1 MRSSKLKQKAEPK
14 KKIFSKKKLVSIE
27 DPNNIT
33 TKFKNEAFNKL
44 MERNLE
50 NQERL
55 NTVEFSERPQI
66 KNQRNSSTKKSLR
79 IPRSNSAYRRENS
92 YSNRNRL
99 SSNSKRNYYENL
111 SKSRKNLLEMVPDQD
126 DPELYPTN
134 VIRAK
139 KIFRDP
145 YSVNK
150 YREYPNLIG
159 GVLTQANLYNVND
172 NKNYN
177 DSIRYKPLD
186 DIFNEQSSIFSRKV
200 NDNNN
205 SSNMSFNS
213 DFKRDA
219 RPDQLKNLNASRNN
233 NIRKIKLDENNS
245 TIDNNTINTINTI
258 NDSNDKEIK
267 IKRNSI
273 KERKSETFE
282 NNGKKLSPI
291 ASMHNSNEIQRENT
305 NDMIKEYIK
314 TYTNKNNEKDISPI
328 PRKSEVEKDLR
339 NILII
344 ENVNNFTLYN
354 HEKNNNKNAFI
365 GNLKQSSEE
374 DFVIYKSYD
383 MNKDIGKDKNNK
395 ENQFNNL
402 ETEKSENLSYNY
414 KKSKGEKN
422 IIRSDDKDGKLSF
435 NNDDEILNYIKKKIK
450 EEKENEYYKG
460 KMKYNY
466 FILTKKFHG
475 KVLYEIGLE
484 NDLNEINN
492 ILKKENVEVEH
503 EPVAFI
509 TLKELAQLKDTD
521 GYKEIERLKNDNL
534 KLKEEI
540 ENLNQE
546 NKKLQKD
553 IDIMNVQNK
562 KFNNKNNDESE
573 KLKEEIEKLKVENE
587 RLKNKLNTQKENLER
602 NTPLVN
608 DNNKLMDEL
617 SNLNEKNKEIEHQ
630 LKEKQNLIEEYEYE
644 IKILKEKEKD
654 KDKEKEKEKDKDKE
668 KEEDSNE
675 NKKLIEDNKRLQ
687 AEREKFIKYINELNE
702 YDEKVISEYKKVKAQ
717 LQIEI
722 QKNNMNKN
730 NAATVK
736 KYFTNRELGIIS
748 NKMINIV
755 TSQVSQINKQAKN
768 KKSENVIDFMDSVEI
783 MNTKPE
789 GKDEMTQTQE
799 ESNYY
804 KDFYDE
810 NKGSYKGS
818 LNSNTKQSIRES
830 RDDKKFQ
837 RKKLPLKNEDY
848 IDENKKKNKIGF
860 NDEEEDDWDNF
871 IPRNKR
877 EESLKRAMKR
887 LEYKKKRD
895 EEKNKFRKSEKI
907 TGMAGD
913 LEEALN
919 KRDGRLYMDEDYD
932 QNKDYEDEEYD
943 DNYYE

>member
-1 MRSSKLKQKAEPK
+1 MRASKLKQKTEPK
-14 KKIFSKKKLVSIE
+14 KKVLSKKKLVSIE

-50 NQERL
+50 YQERL
-55 NTVEFSERPQI
+55 NTVEFSDRPQI

-145 YSVNK
+145 YSANK

-159 GVLTQANLYNVND
+159 GVLTQANLYNVNE

-186 DIFNEQSSIFSRKV
+186 DIFNEQPSLFSRKV

-213 DFKRDA
+213 DLKRDIK
-219 RPDQLKNLNASRNN
+219 PEQNKNLNSSRNN

-291 ASMHNSNEIQRENT
+291 ISKHNSNDIQRENT

-314 TYTNKNNEKDISPI
+314 TYTNKNKNIKERNSIREDKNENKDVNFT
-328 PRKSEVEKDLR
+328 PRKSEIEVPKKDLR
-339 NILII
+339 NLLKI
-344 ENVNNFTLYN
+344 ENINNFTLYN
-354 HEKNNNKNAFI
+354 QENNKN
-365 GNLKQSSEE
+365 KE
-374 DFVIYKSYD
+374 
-383 MNKDIGKDKNNK
+383 NKNK
-395 ENQFNNL
+395 ENHFHDL
-402 ETEKSENLSYNY
+402 ETEKSENINYIY
-414 KKSKGEKN
+414 KKPKGERN
-422 IIRSDDKDGKLSF
+422 TTRSDDNEGKISF
-435 NNDDEILNYIKKKIK
+435 NNDEEILNYIKKKIK

-484 NDLNEINN
+484 NDLNKINN
-492 ILKKENVEVEH
+492 ILRKENVEVEH

-509 TLKELAQLKDTD
+509 TLKELDQLKDSD
-521 GYKEIERLKNDNL
+521 SYREIERLKNDNL

-562 KFNNKNNDESE
+562 KNNNKTNDESE
-573 KLKEEIEKLKVENE
+573 KLKEEIEKMKEENE
-587 RLKNKLNTQKENLER
+587 KLKNQLDMKKENLED
-602 NTPLVN
+602 NKPLIN
-608 DNNKLMDEL
+608 DDSKINDEI
-617 SNLNEKNKEIEHQ
+617 SKLNEKINEIERQ
-630 LKEKQNLIEEYEYE
+630 LKEKQNLIEEYEHQ
-644 IKILKEKEKD
+644 IKILKEKDQDKD
-654 KDKEKEKEKDKDKE
+654 KDQGK
-668 KEEDSNE
+668 EDSNE
-675 NKKLIEDNKRLQ
+675 NAKLIEENKRLQ

-702 YDEKVISEYKKVKAQ
+702 YDQKVIAEYKKVKAQ

-722 QKNNMNKN
+722 EKN
-730 NAATVK
+730 NAKKNNDANVK

-755 TSQVSQINKQAKN
+755 TSQAAQMSQDKDKDKQKN

-783 MNTKPE
+783 VNSKPE

-810 NKGSYKGS
+810 NKGSYRGR
-818 LNSNTKQSIRES
+818 LNSNPKQSLRDS
-830 RDDKKFQ
+830 RDDKNYQK
-837 RKKLPLKNEDY
+837 KKLSLKNEDY
-848 IDENKKKNKIGF
+848 IDRNKMKNKLGF
-860 NDEEEDDWDNF
+860 NDEGEEDEWDNF
-871 IPRNKR
+871 MPRNKR

-907 TGMAGD
+907 TGIAGD

-919 KRDGRLYMDEDYD
+919 KGDGRLYVDEDYE
-932 QNKDYEDEEYD
+932 QNRDDDEDYD

>member
-145 YSVNK
+145 YSANK
-150 YREYPNLIG
+150 YKEYPNLIG

-422 IIRSDDKDGKLSF
+422 IIRSDDNDGKLSF

-654 KDKEKEKEKDKDKE
+654 KDKDKEKEKDKDKE
-668 KEEDSNE
+668 KEADSNE

-755 TSQVSQINKQAKN
+755 TSQVSQIKKQAKN

>member
-1 MRSSKLKQKAEPK
+1 MKSSKLKQKTEPK
-14 KKIFSKKKLVSIE
+14 KKVFSKKKLVLVE
-27 DPNNIT
+27 DPSNMT
-33 TKFKNEAFNKL
+33 AKFKNEVFNKL

-55 NTVEFSERPQI
+55 NTGEFSERPQM
-66 KNQRNSSTKKSLR
+66 KDQRNSSAKKSLR

-139 KIFRDP
+139 KVFRDP
-145 YSVNK
+145 YSANK
-150 YREYPNLIG
+150 FREYPNLIG
-159 GVLTQANLYNVND
+159 GVLTQANFYNVNE

-213 DFKRDA
+213 DLKRDQ
-219 RPDQLKNLNASRNN
+219 RPEQTKKRNSSRNN
-233 NIRKIKLDENNS
+233 NIRKIKIDENNNS

-273 KERKSETFE
+273 KDRKSETFE

-291 ASMHNSNEIQRENT
+291 VSKHNSIEIQRENT

-314 TYTNKNNEKDISPI
+314 TYNKNNNIKEKENNKKNINSI
-328 PRKSEVEKDLR
+328 PKKSEVEKDNEAKKKDLR
-339 NILII
+339 NLLKI
-344 ENVNNFTLYN
+344 ENINNFSLYN
-354 HEKNNNKNAFI
+354 HENNNNKNAFS
-365 GNLKQSSEE
+365 GNLKQSLEE
-374 DFVIYKSYD
+374 DFVICKSYD
-383 MNKDIGKDKNNK
+383 MNRDLGMENEKPKNLNY
-395 ENQFNNL
+395 
-402 ETEKSENLSYNY
+402 SY

-422 IIRSDDKDGKLSF
+422 IRNDDNDGKLSF

-492 ILKKENVEVEH
+492 ILRKENVEVEH

-509 TLKELAQLKDTD
+509 TLKELAQLKDTE

-540 ENLNQE
+540 EKLNQE

-562 KFNNKNNDESE
+562 KFNNKNNDESQ
-573 KLKEEIEKLKVENE
+573 KLREEIEKIKEENVK
-587 RLKNKLNTQKENLER
+587 LKNKLNTQKENLEG
-602 NTPLVN
+602 NSPLIN

-617 SNLNEKNKEIEHQ
+617 SKLNEKNKEIEHQ

-644 IKILKEKEKD
+644 IKILKEKEK
-654 KDKEKEKEKDKDKE
+654 EKEKDKDKDKDKG
-668 KEEDSNE
+668 KEGDSKENE
-675 NKKLIEDNKRLQ
+675 KLIEENKRLQ
-687 AEREKFIKYINELNE
+687 AEREKFIKYIKELNE
-702 YDEKVISEYKKVKAQ
+702 YDEKVITEYKKVKAQ

-722 QKNNMNKN
+722 QKNNLNKYN
-730 NAATVK
+730 DPNVK

-755 TSQVSQINKQAKN
+755 TSQNKKQQPKN

-799 ESNYY
+799 ENSYY

-810 NKGSYKGS
+810 NKGSYRS
-818 LNSNTKQSIRES
+818 PLNSNTKQSIRES
-830 RDDKKFQ
+830 RDDKKF
-837 RKKLPLKNEDY
+837 RNKKLPLKNEDY
-848 IDENKKKNKIGF
+848 IDDNKKKKKVGF
-860 NDEEEDDWDNF
+860 ND
-871 IPRNKR
+871 
-877 EESLKRAMKR
+877 
-887 LEYKKKRD
+887 
-895 EEKNKFRKSEKI
+895 
-907 TGMAGD
+907 
-913 LEEALN
+913 
-919 KRDGRLYMDEDYD
+919 
-932 QNKDYEDEEYD
+932 
-943 DNYYE
+943 

>member
-14 KKIFSKKKLVSIE
+14 KKVYSKKKLVSIE
-27 DPNNIT
+27 DPYNIT
-33 TKFKNEAFNKL
+33 TKFKNETFNKL

-66 KNQRNSSTKKSLR
+66 KDQRNSSTKKSLR

-186 DIFNEQSSIFSRKV
+186 DIFNEQPSIFSRKV

-213 DFKRDA
+213 DFKRDV
-219 RPDQLKNLNASRNN
+219 RPEQTKNLNNSRNN
-233 NIRKIKLDENNS
+233 NIRKIKIDENNS
-245 TIDNNTINTINTI
+245 TIDNNTINTINSINTI
-258 NDSNDKEIK
+258 NEYNDKEIK

-273 KERKSETFE
+273 KDRKSETFE

-291 ASMHNSNEIQRENT
+291 ISKHTSNEIQRENT
-305 NDMIKEYIK
+305 NDLIKEYIN
-314 TYTNKNNEKDISPI
+314 TYTSKNNNINEKDLNSTL
-328 PRKSEVEKDLR
+328 RKSEVEKDLR
-339 NILII
+339 NQLKKEKI
-344 ENVNNFTLYN
+344 NNFTLYN
-354 HEKNNNKNAFI
+354 NENKINKNAFT
-365 GNLKQSSEE
+365 GNLKKSAEE
-374 DFVIYKSYD
+374 DFVIYKSYE
-383 MNKDIGKDKNNK
+383 MNKDKGKDKNK
-395 ENQFNNL
+395 EIQYNNL
-402 ETEKSENLSYNY
+402 ETEKSENLSN

-422 IIRSDDKDGKLSF
+422 LIRSDENEGKLSF

-492 ILKKENVEVEH
+492 ILRKENVEVEH

-509 TLKELAQLKDTD
+509 TLKELDQLKDTE
-521 GYKEIERLKNDNL
+521 GYKEIEKLKNDNL

-562 KFNNKNNDESE
+562 KFNNKNNDQSE
-573 KLKEEIEKLKVENE
+573 KLREEIEKIKEENE
-587 RLKNKLNTQKENLER
+587 KLKNKLDAQKENLEGR
-602 NTPLVN
+602 NPLVN

-617 SNLNEKNKEIEHQ
+617 SKLNEKNKEIEHQ

-654 KDKEKEKEKDKDKE
+654 RDRDKDKDKG
-668 KEEDSNE
+668 KEVDSNE
-675 NKKLIEDNKRLQ
+675 NKKLIEENKRLQ
-687 AEREKFIKYINELNE
+687 TEREKLIKYIKELNE

-717 LQIEI
+717 LQMEI
-722 QKNNMNKN
+722 QKNNLNKN
-730 NAATVK
+730 NSAIVK

-755 TSQVSQINKQAKN
+755 TSQVSQNKKQTKN
-768 KKSENVIDFMDSVEI
+768 KKSENVIDFMESVEI

-830 RDDKKFQ
+830 RDDKKFNK
-837 RKKLPLKNEDY
+837 KKLSLKNEDY
-848 IDENKKKNKIGF
+848 IDENKKKNKVGF
-860 NDEEEDDWDNF
+860 NDEDEDDWDNF

-895 EEKNKFRKSEKI
+895 AEKNKFRKSEKI
-907 TGMAGD
+907 TGMAGE

-919 KRDGRLYMDEDYD
+919 KGDGRLYMDEDYE
-932 QNKDYEDEEYD
+932 QNRDDEEEEYD

>member
-14 KKIFSKKKLVSIE
+14 KKILSKKKLVSIE
-27 DPNNIT
+27 DPSNIT
-33 TKFKNEAFNKL
+33 TKFKNETFNKL

-66 KNQRNSSTKKSLR
+66 KDQRNSSTKKSLR

-139 KIFRDP
+139 KVFRDP
-145 YSVNK
+145 YSANK
-150 YREYPNLIG
+150 FREYPNLIG

-186 DIFNEQSSIFSRKV
+186 DIFNEQPSIFSRKV

-213 DFKRDA
+213 EFKKDL
-219 RPDQLKNLNASRNN
+219 RPEQTKNQNNSRNN
-233 NIRKIKLDENNS
+233 NIRKIKIDENLS
-245 TIDNNTINTINTI
+245 TIDNNTINTI
-258 NDSNDKEIK
+258 NDSNDKEVK

-273 KERKSETFE
+273 KDRKSETFE

-291 ASMHNSNEIQRENT
+291 ISKHNSNEIQRENT

-314 TYTNKNNEKDISPI
+314 TYTKKNNNINEKDNNNKDII
-328 PRKSEVEKDLR
+328 ITPRKSNEEQKNDLR
-339 NILII
+339 NLLKT
-344 ENVNNFTLYN
+344 ENINNFSLYN
-354 HEKNNNKNAFI
+354 HKNNNNNAFT
-365 GNLKQSSEE
+365 GNLKQSSED

-383 MNKDIGKDKNNK
+383 MNKDLGKDIKN
-395 ENQFNNL
+395 
-402 ETEKSENLSYNY
+402 
-414 KKSKGEKN
+414 KN
-422 IIRSDDKDGKLSF
+422 IKRSDDKEGKLSF

-492 ILKKENVEVEH
+492 ILRKENVEVEH

-509 TLKELAQLKDTD
+509 TLKELDQLKDSD

-534 KLKEEI
+534 KLKQEI

-546 NKKLQKD
+546 NKKLQKEL
-553 IDIMNVQNK
+553 DIMNIQNK
-562 KFNNKNNDESE
+562 KFNNKNNDENE
-573 KLKEEIEKLKVENE
+573 KLREEIDKIKEENEK
-587 RLKNKLNTQKENLER
+587 LKNKLDTQKENLEGR
-602 NTPLVN
+602 SPLAS
-608 DNNKLMDEL
+608 DNKKLMDEL
-617 SNLNEKNKEIEHQ
+617 SKLNEKNKEIEHQ

-644 IKILKEKEKD
+644 IKILKEKEK
-654 KDKEKEKEKDKDKE
+654 E
-668 KEEDSNE
+668 KEEDKDKGKEADSKE
-675 NKKLIEDNKRLQ
+675 NAKLIEENKRLQ

-702 YDEKVISEYKKVKAQ
+702 YDERVITEYKKVKAQ

-722 QKNNMNKN
+722 QKNNLNKN
-730 NAATVK
+730 NATNVK

-755 TSQVSQINKQAKN
+755 TSQNKKQTKN

-818 LNSNTKQSIRES
+818 LNSNTKQSIRDS
-830 RDDKKFQ
+830 RDEKKF
-837 RKKLPLKNEDY
+837 KKKKISLKNEDY
-848 IDENKKKNKIGF
+848 IDENKKKNKAGY
-860 NDEEEDDWDNF
+860 NDDEEEFDWDNF

-887 LEYKKKRD
+887 LEYKRKRD
-895 EEKNKFRKSEKI
+895 EEKNRFRKSEKI
-907 TGMAGD
+907 TGMAED

-919 KRDGRLYMDEDYD
+919 KGDGRLYMDEDYE
-932 QNKDYEDEEYD
+932 QNRDDEEEEYD